1 MQSLFEVSDEYVR
14 RKLRFCAEL
23 TRRKYRRVCNRFG
36 EFLGR
41 TPVVSDLQT
50 ETVLDFLAWI
60 HHERRQSAHTTNEA
74 RAKLVALW
82 NYAAKQHLTTVFPDV
97 SKLPAPERLPV
108 AWTVSDFQA
117 LLRAAAQLKGQ
128 VAGMPAAD
136 WWTALLLLG
145 WATGERRTALLSFG
159 WSDFRGPD
167 RIVARAETR
176 KGRDRDRLYEL
187 PPWCLAAVR
196 KLPRVAAQLL
206 PWDRSE
212 GTYFNEFARLLK
224 VAGLPNDRWHK
235 THALRRSHASHLAA
249 AGVDAS
255 KCLGHSTPQVTYTH
269 YLDPGIVGADT
280 NAQLLPDPTRGL
292 SGVDQDQH
300 LASSDP
306 AADRGTA
313 GHREGVAAA

>member
-23 TRRKYRRVCNRFG
+23 TRRKYRRVCNRFA

-41 TPVVSDLQT
+41 PPVVTDLTT

-60 HHERRQSAHTTNEA
+60 HKSRRQSAHTTNEA

-82 NYAAKQHLTTVFPDV
+82 NYAARQGLISVFPDV

-108 AWTVSDFQA
+108 AWTVADFQA
-117 LLRAAAQLKGQ
+117 LLRAAAKLTGT

-145 WATGERRTALLSFG
+145 WATGERRTALLSFR
-159 WSDFRGPD
+159 WADFRGPT

-187 PPWCLAAVR
+187 PPWCLAALQR
-196 KLPRVAAQLL
+196 LPRKAPEVL
-206 PWDRSE
+206 PWDRCE
-212 GTYFNEFARLLK
+212 GSYFNAFARLLK
-224 VAGLPNDRWHK
+224 SAGLPNDRWHK

-280 NAQLLPDPTRGL
+280 NAQLLPDPTIGL
-292 SGVDQDQH
+292 SGVNQNEH
-300 LASSDP
+300 LAANDTTT
-306 AADRGTA
+306 DRGVA
-313 GHREGVAAA
+313 GHREGIAAA

>member
-128 VAGMPAAD
+128 VAGMPAAEIFEVK
-136 WWTALLLLG
+136 LFEKEG
-145 WATGERRTALLSFG
+145 RCKKERVPVPVELFFSELKAK
-159 WSDFRGPD
+159 
-167 RIVARAETR
+167 IIAMR
-176 KGRDRDRLYEL
+176 KSESKDITKEVEY
-187 PPWCLAAVR
+187 VR
-196 KLPRVAAQLL
+196 QKKN
-206 PWDRSE
+206 
-212 GTYFNEFARLLK
+212 TY
-224 VAGLPNDRWHK
+224 V
-235 THALRRSHASHLAA
+235 
-249 AGVDAS
+249 
-255 KCLGHSTPQVTYTH
+255 
-269 YLDPGIVGADT
+269 
-280 NAQLLPDPTRGL
+280 
-292 SGVDQDQH
+292 
-300 LASSDP
+300 
-306 AADRGTA
+306 
-313 GHREGVAAA
+313 